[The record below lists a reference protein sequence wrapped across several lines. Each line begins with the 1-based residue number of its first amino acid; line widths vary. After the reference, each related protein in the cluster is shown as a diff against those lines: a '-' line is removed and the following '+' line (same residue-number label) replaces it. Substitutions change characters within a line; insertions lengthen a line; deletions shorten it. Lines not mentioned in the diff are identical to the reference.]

1 MYDDMYAKINSSQI
15 MTELNL
21 FMFNGLT
28 KNKMVFNL
36 VRKLILEFNYA
47 RLHNRYDLTVWIVVR
62 LLWFLNC
69 FRN

>member
-47 RLHNRYDLTVWIVVR
+47 RLHNRYDLTV
-62 LLWFLNC
+62 
-69 FRN
+69 

>member
-1 MYDDMYAKINSSQI
+1 MYARFNSSQI

-21 FMFNGLT
+21 FVFNGRT

-47 RLHNRYDLTVWIVVR
+47 YLHNSYDLTV
-62 LLWFLNC
+62 
-69 FRN
+69 